1 MWAHMLVYYSKST
14 ILAHCQSSDC
24 RQPQKCVH
32 IIFNNPC
39 MYTDIRGLTL
49 TTSHQGFYC
58 PNTTAV
64 LICTAMQ
71 TIGLRWTAQGKQIG
85 KFVPLDPI
93 NRTIHEGPYTL
104 TLISVTSGN
113 HLADFVSSLQVPVND
128 IENGTNIT
136 CEMQEYILIYKE
148 CK

>member
-1 MWAHMLVYYSKST
+1 
-14 ILAHCQSSDC
+14 
-24 RQPQKCVH
+24 
-32 IIFNNPC
+32 

-58 PNTTAV
+58 P
-64 LICTAMQ
+64 MQ
-71 TIGLRWTAQGKQIG
+71 TIALEWTAQGKQIG

-104 TLISVTSGN
+104 TLISVTSGD
-113 HLADFVSSLQVPVND
+113 HFADFVSSLEVPVND